1 MTRILTLAGALVIVG
16 ASVAGALAEEA
27 KSPISAAL
35 LLNIMAPVA
44 ESRDAAFDRAMKEPA
59 PPPLRADGQVHPDGS
74 VRYRP
79 TTLTVKNPCPPGT
92 LHYEPPP
99 LPGRAATPAARRTAI
114 TPPSVPL

>member
-1 MTRILTLAGALVIVG
+1 MTRILALAGALVIVG

-59 PPPLRADGQVHPDGS
+59 PPPLRAEGQVQPDGS
-74 VRYRP
+74 VRYGSM
-79 TTLTVKNPCPPGT
+79 TLTVKNPCPPGT

-99 LPGRAATPAARRTAI
+99 LPGRVRR
-114 TPPSVPL
+114 